1 MLIYVYSAER
11 QGMANSGS
19 LITFPGGE
27 ISIEETLLLN
37 RLRSLKNDQ
46 KGYYVVHMH
55 LSKLRPGNRKPHFIK
70 IATRNFEDLL
80 ANFNVTLYCLST
92 DDIVLLCRDVP
103 VEEIDPVIQKT
114 RQLFSEDPLT
124 DGEDGSPDDKFTTWY
139 DFANPADLAAFVDTA
154 NELTVQ
160 ALQQKAKPD
169 ENRPANTLPGTRL
182 DPSSTADI
190 RLKLQRVNME
200 DLIDEQTCIVVYPD
214 EKGKVMFR
222 EKFVSMRA
230 LQQRV
235 APDVNLFGSP
245 WLFLYLTETV
255 DRRLLAIVSQ
265 GNFASLKNH
274 VSLNLNI
281 SSVLGRE
288 FQHFHQC
295 VGNHTDKVVIEFQL
309 IDVFSDMNAY
319 GNARDMLQDNGYRVL
334 IDGLSPLSLQFFDP
348 SLLLAD
354 LIKINWGQEFIND
367 DAQDR
372 IDDMRGVIKSMG
384 KDNVILARTDS
395 EDAVKW
401 ALSLGITRFQGFYI
415 DNLVNVMQ
423 LKGII

>member
-1 MLIYVYSAER
+1 
-11 QGMANSGS
+11 MANSGS

-37 RLRSLKNDQ
+37 RLRSLNSGH

-55 LSKLRPGNRKPHFIK
+55 LSRLRPGNRKPHFIK

-80 ANFNVTLYCLST
+80 ANFNVTLYKLST

-124 DGEDGSPDDKFTTWY
+124 DGDDGSIDDKFTTWY
-139 DFANPADLAAFVDTA
+139 DFANPADLSSFIDTA
-154 NELTVQ
+154 NEMTIQ
-160 ALQQKAKPD
+160 ALQRTKKPE
-169 ENRPANTLPGTRL
+169 ENRPQNTLPGARL
-182 DPSSTADI
+182 DPSSAADI

-200 DLIDEQTCIVVYPD
+200 DLIDEQTCVIVYPN
-214 EKGKVMFR
+214 EKGKVLFR

-230 LQQRV
+230 LQKRV
-235 APDVNLFGSP
+235 APDINLFGSP

-255 DRRLLAIVSQ
+255 DRRLLAILSQ
-265 GNFASLKNH
+265 GNFASLNNH
-274 VSLNLNI
+274 ISLNLNI

-288 FQHFHQC
+288 FQHFHQS
-295 VGNHTDKVVIEFQL
+295 VGDHTDKVVVEFQL

-319 GNARDMLQDNGYRVL
+319 GNARDMLQDSGYRVL

-348 SLLLAD
+348 ALLLAD
-354 LIKINWGQEFIND
+354 LIKISWGQEFVAD
-367 DAQDR
+367 DAQER
-372 IDDMRGVIKSMG
+372 VEDMRSVIRGMG

>member
-1 MLIYVYSAER
+1 
-11 QGMANSGS
+11 MANSGS
-19 LITFPGGE
+19 LITFPGNE
-27 ISIEETLLLN
+27 VSIEETLLLN
-37 RLRSLKNDQ
+37 RLRSLKSGH

-55 LSKLRPGNRKPHFIK
+55 LSKLRSGNRKPHFIK
-70 IATRNFEDLL
+70 IATRNFEELL
-80 ANFNVTLYCLST
+80 ANFNVTLYRLST
-92 DDIVLLCRDVP
+92 DDIVLLCKDVP
-103 VEEIDPVIQKT
+103 VEEIDPVIHKT

-124 DGEDGSPDDKFTTWY
+124 DGEDGSLDDKFTTWY
-139 DFANPADLAAFVDTA
+139 DFSNPADLSSFIETA

-160 ALQQKAKPD
+160 ALQQKKKPD
-169 ENRPANTLPGTRL
+169 ENRPMNTLPGTRL
-182 DPSSTADI
+182 GPSSTADI

-200 DLIDEQTCIVVYPD
+200 DLIDEQTCVVVYPD
-214 EKGKVMFR
+214 QKGKVMFR

-230 LQQRV
+230 LQKRV
-235 APDVNLFGSP
+235 APDINLFGSP

-255 DRRLLAIVSQ
+255 DRRLLAIISQ

-274 VSLNLNI
+274 ISINLNI

-288 FQHFHQC
+288 FQHFHQS
-295 VGNHTDKVVIEFQL
+295 VGDYTDKVVIEFQL

-319 GNARDMLQDNGYRVL
+319 ANARDMLQENGYRVL

-348 SLLLAD
+348 ALLLAD
-354 LIKINWGQEFIND
+354 LIKISWGQEFEND
-367 DAQDR
+367 DAEDR
-372 IDDMRGVIKSMG
+372 IEDMRNVVRGMG

-395 EDAVKW
+395 EFAVKW